1 MQLSE
6 RRKRTMT
13 RYVEEVETVIISSRM
28 QTMLSKHF
36 RAREFQTGNCNIVIV
51 STMLLKVLDK
61 LRDKIGEPIYI
72 NSGYRTPEHNKAV
85 GGSTLSYHM
94 YGMAADIRAEKHTP
108 KQLYTILDEMLEGW
122 GGLEEHETFLHVD
135 VRANEWR
142 KPMALTGPN

>member
-1 MQLSE
+1 
-6 RRKRTMT
+6 MT

-51 STMLLKVLDK
+51 STMLLSVLDK

-85 GGSTLSYHM
+85 RGSTLSYHM
-94 YGMAADIRAEKHTP
+94 YGMAADIRADKHTP
-108 KQLYTILDEMLEGW
+108 KQLYTILDEMLKGW

-135 VRANEWR
+135 VRAKEWR

>member
-1 MQLSE
+1 
-6 RRKRTMT
+6 MT

-51 STMLLKVLDK
+51 SNMLLRVLDT

-85 GGSTLSYHM
+85 RGSTLSYHM
-94 YGMAADIRAEKHTP
+94 YGMAADIRADKHTP
-108 KQLYTILDEMLEGW
+108 KQLYTILDEMLKGW
-122 GGLEEHETFLHVD
+122 GGLEEHKTFLHVD
-135 VRANEWR
+135 VRAKEWR

>member
-1 MQLSE
+1 
-6 RRKRTMT
+6 MT

-85 GGSTLSYHM
+85 RGSTLSYHM
-94 YGMAADIRAEKHTP
+94 YGMAADIRADKHTP
-108 KQLYTILDEMLEGW
+108 EQLYTILDDMLKGW
-122 GGLEEHETFLHVD
+122 GGLEEHKTFLHVD
-135 VRANEWR
+135 VRAKEWR

>member
-1 MQLSE
+1 
-6 RRKRTMT
+6 MT

-28 QTMLSKHF
+28 QTMISKHF

-51 STMLLKVLDK
+51 SNMLLRVLDT

-85 GGSTLSYHM
+85 RGSTLSYHM
-94 YGMAADIRAEKHTP
+94 YGMAADIRADKHTP
-108 KQLYTILDEMLEGW
+108 EQLYTILDDMLKGW
-122 GGLEEHETFLHVD
+122 GGLEEHKTFLHVD
-135 VRANEWR
+135 VRAKEWR